1 MFRNG
6 NKGAV
11 VGCDTVLGMIQV
23 MEAGRSE
30 SIKDTIWF
38 LGKGIACLG
47 EKENIRSP
55 RMGNRRF
62 NCTRGW
68 TYWDTQYCDSVRSVL
83 LSAGL
88 TDRRSRLIF
97 RDLKFSMTTRLLFA
111 LFCVA
116 VNALKAKHVAHA
128 NEFENG
134 SMLDATED
142 TRRTSLFQPLNLPT
156 TYRYHC
162 SLTGCVLYLI
172 SPTATSYP
180 YLVCINLAATELRIL
195 YR

>member
-128 NEFENG
+128 NEFENARC
-134 SMLDATED
+134 STPQRTPAAAHRSFNLS
-142 TRRTSLFQPLNLPT
+142 TSLPPTGTTVASPAVSFILLVQPQLAT
-156 TYRYHC
+156 
-162 SLTGCVLYLI
+162 LI
-172 SPTATSYP
+172 LSA
-180 YLVCINLAATELRIL
+180 
-195 YR
+195 

>member
-1 MFRNG
+1 
-6 NKGAV
+6 
-11 VGCDTVLGMIQV
+11 

-68 TYWDTQYCDSVRSVL
+68 TYWDTQYCDSVWSVL

-88 TDRRSRLIF
+88 TDRRWRLIF

-111 LFCVA
+111 LFCVV

-128 NEFENG
+128 NECSTPQRTPAAAHRSFNL
-134 SMLDATED
+134 S
-142 TRRTSLFQPLNLPT
+142 TSLPPTGTTVASPAVSFILLVQPQLAT
-156 TYRYHC
+156 
-162 SLTGCVLYLI
+162 LI
-172 SPTATSYP
+172 LSA
-180 YLVCINLAATELRIL
+180 
-195 YR
+195 